1 MKCPTCGKEIGTSV
15 SDERSLIENGECFS
29 CSIWRERLSLVGRPD
44 IAIIDGTFYTIGD
57 ENDPSPFRGFGGD
70 KFVIKFKD
78 GREVTTTNLWC
89 GGNID
94 EHWKSQFPDNASFD
108 WEWKKINNH
117 EYLFSKEIPDELIAQ
132 AETQIG
138 MQYEKYSNRHFGSR
152 FSINANIQLMLT
164 AKEAIFLARKYNLEW
179 EVRQE
184 LASGATPEEALEE
197 WDICQCYTFSQP

>member
-1 MKCPTCGKEIGTSV
+1 MKCPTCGKEIGTFV

-94 EHWKSQFPDNASFD
+94 EYWKSQFPDNASFD
-108 WEWKKINNH
+108 WEWKKINNR

-132 AETQIG
+132 AESQIG
-138 MQYEKYSNRHFGSR
+138 M
-152 FSINANIQLMLT
+152 
-164 AKEAIFLARKYNLEW
+164 
-179 EVRQE
+179 
-184 LASGATPEEALEE
+184 
-197 WDICQCYTFSQP
+197 

>member
-15 SDERSLIENGECFS
+15 SDERSLIEHGECFS
-29 CSIWRERLSLVGRPD
+29 CSIWRERLPLVGRPD

-108 WEWKKINNH
+108 WEWRKMGNR
-117 EYLFSKEIPDELIAQ
+117 EYLFSKNEEIPDSLIAQ
-132 AETQIG
+132 AETQIE
-138 MQYEKYSNRHFGSR
+138 M
-152 FSINANIQLMLT
+152 
-164 AKEAIFLARKYNLEW
+164 
-179 EVRQE
+179 
-184 LASGATPEEALEE
+184 
-197 WDICQCYTFSQP
+197 